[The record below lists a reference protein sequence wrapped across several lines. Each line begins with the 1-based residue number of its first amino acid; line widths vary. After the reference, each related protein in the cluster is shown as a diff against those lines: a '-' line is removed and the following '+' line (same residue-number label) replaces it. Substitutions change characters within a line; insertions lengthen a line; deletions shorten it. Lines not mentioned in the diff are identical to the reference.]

1 MFLGAYAKATRP
13 IAGGTQP
20 ETNQV
25 KNITITIATSS
36 RILISNKKII
46 IILTS
51 TCTCI

>member
-1 MFLGAYAKATRP
+1 MFLGAYAKATKP

-25 KNITITIATSS
+25 KRITITIVTST
-36 RILISNKKII
+36 RILMSKKKII